1 MRVLSMSRLN
11 RLLRIYKLVCRVRLC
26 ISIGVAFE
34 CRVSNELLYLSLH
47 PLSLQPL
54 AFKYLESQIGRD
66 VGTIT

>member
-11 RLLRIYKLVCRVRLC
+11 RLLRIYKLVCRLRSS
-26 ISIGVAFE
+26 ISIGVAFQ
-34 CRVSNELLYLSLH
+34 CRVSNNLSLH
-47 PLSLQPL
+47 PLSVQPL